1 MKRLMLML
9 AMLISAVLNAQDKIK
24 IQDSDYSNSDVAMA
38 DMMRSEGKIYVVVG
52 VVLVIFA
59 VLIFYLIRL
68 ERKTSKLEQQ
78 LDNHQVNNN
87 D

>member
-1 MKRLMLML
+1 MKRILVVIAMLMSI
-9 AMLISAVLNAQDKIK
+9 ALNAQDKIK
-24 IQDSDYSNSDVAMA
+24 IDDSDYNNNDVAMA
-38 DMMRSEGKIYVVVG
+38 DVMRADGKIYVVVG

-68 ERKTSKLEQQ
+68 ERKANKLEQQ
-78 LDNHQVNNN
+78 LDNHQVNNR

>member
-1 MKRLMLML
+1 MKRILVVIAMLMSI
-9 AMLISAVLNAQDKIK
+9 ALNAQDKIK
-24 IQDSDYSNSDVAMA
+24 IDDSDYNNNDVAMA
-38 DMMRSEGKIYVVVG
+38 DAMRSDGKIYVVVG

-68 ERKTSKLEQQ
+68 ERKANKLEQQ
-78 LDNHQVNNN
+78 LDNHQVNNR